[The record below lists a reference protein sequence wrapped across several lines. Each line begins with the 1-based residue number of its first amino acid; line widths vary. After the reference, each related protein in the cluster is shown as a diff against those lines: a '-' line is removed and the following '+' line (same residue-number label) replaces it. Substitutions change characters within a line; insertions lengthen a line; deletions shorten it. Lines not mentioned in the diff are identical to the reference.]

1 MNTTLTVLIVL
12 GLGATLAVLGVGMVA
27 MLRGGAFNAKWGN
40 KLMRWRLVLQALT
53 IGLIV
58 VAFMILKD

>member
-1 MNTTLTVLIVL
+1 MDTTLTVLIVL
-12 GLGATLAVLGVGMVA
+12 GLGATVAVLGVGMVA